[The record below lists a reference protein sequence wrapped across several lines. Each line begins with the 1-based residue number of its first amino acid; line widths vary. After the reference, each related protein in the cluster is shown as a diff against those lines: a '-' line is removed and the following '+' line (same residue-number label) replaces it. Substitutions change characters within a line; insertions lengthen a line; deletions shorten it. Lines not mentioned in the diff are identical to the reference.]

1 MSRYICYTDG
11 SYKESLN
18 AGGWSSIIL
27 DENENVIAKLY
38 QGFTHTTNN
47 RMELMAV
54 IETLKYFK
62 DSTELLIISDS
73 QYVVNSVVTGAC
85 NKWIKENDLSK
96 KNLDL
101 WFQLVD
107 LLPKHNVTI
116 QWVKGHNNNK
126 WNEEADKWCTFA
138 AQCYN
143 LPRDIWTIDSM
154 QKNSEIIGI

>member
-1 MSRYICYTDG
+1 MQRYICYTDG
-11 SYKESLN
+11 SYQSSFN

-27 DENENVIAKLY
+27 DENENIVAKLY

-54 IETLKYFK
+54 IETLNYFK
-62 DSTELLIISDS
+62 DPTELIIISDS
-73 QYVVNSVVTGAC
+73 QYVVNSIITGSC
-85 NKWIKENDLSK
+85 NKWIEENDLSK

-101 WFQLVD
+101 WFKLVD
-107 LLPKHNVTI
+107 LLQKHNVTMK
-116 QWVKGHNNNK
+116 WVKGHDGNK

-154 QKNSEIIGI
+154 QKN